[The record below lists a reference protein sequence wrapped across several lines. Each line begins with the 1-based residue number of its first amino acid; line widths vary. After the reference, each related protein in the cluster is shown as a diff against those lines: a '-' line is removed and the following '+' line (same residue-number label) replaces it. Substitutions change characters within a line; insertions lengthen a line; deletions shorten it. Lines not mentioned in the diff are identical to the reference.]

1 MDRVRKEVA
10 VGRRSSPGASGY
22 RARWTQGISFHKQ
35 MEEEQG
41 LATDP
46 RCWEM
51 GRDSEEVPRGTK
63 RR

>member
-1 MDRVRKEVA
+1 MEGEGEAVLGHLG
-10 VGRRSSPGASGY
+10 VGR
-22 RARWTQGISFHKQ
+22 RWTQGISFHKQ
-35 MEEEQG
+35 IGEEQG
-41 LATDP
+41 LVTDP